1 MRKSLGVLFVSLLFA
16 TGLFGQLTQLNGTVT
31 DPAGAVVPGATIILD
46 NVATG
51 YHSETKSDDQG
62 RYVFNQVTPGM
73 YKIVAKASGFA
84 DETLEQIELLVNQP
98 ATIPVI
104 FQKIGSTSTTV
115 TVEGAAT
122 QINTQ
127 DASLGN
133 AINSQ
138 QITELP
144 SFARN
149 VAALLTFQP
158 GVTTAGNV
166 NGGKSDQGNIT
177 LDGADV
183 NDQNK
188 RTAMAPVLNVT
199 LDSVQEFRTTT
210 TNSGADEGRVSGG
223 QITLVTKSGTN
234 ALHGSLYE
242 YRRGT
247 ETAAND
253 FFNNLAGVKIPTLL
267 INIFGGSAGGA
278 IKKNKLFY
286 FINYEGRRDASA
298 AAISRTVPTD
308 SFRAGILQYKSTSG
322 ATIQLT
328 PAQVQSQIDGAHI
341 GEDPAILTLL
351 QSYPHGN
358 LSTLGDG
365 LNFTGYLFSSPEH
378 NVQNTYISRFDW
390 NLDDAGKHRLF
401 FRGQLQNF
409 DQTGAEQLPG
419 QAPGSVTLN
428 NSKGTAVGYTAL
440 LRPNLVATTNWGFT
454 RAGTETTGVL
464 SADYIAFRGMSS
476 PLATTTDTAR
486 IIPVHTIN
494 EDIAWTHGAHDV
506 RVGAVLRF
514 ISNASVSFASSFSD
528 GYINAPWLS
537 GTGKD
542 FSPSDLSSA
551 FRTNFVNAGAVI
563 MGLVTE
569 GDAKYNYNASG
580 TVQAQGAPVSRDFKN
595 QEYEW
600 YAQDT
605 WRITRALTFTYGI
618 RHSLMPAV
626 YEANGQQTTAIPS
639 LANQWMAQRLGL
651 ANVGAPQSLVTPV
664 KYVLAND
671 TADGGKGLYPD
682 QLKNFAPRVSLAYSP
697 QGNSGLSKFLFGG
710 PGKTSIRAGWGM
722 FYDLFGQPLA
732 QLYASDALGFS
743 TGLSN
748 PANSFVSATSPRYT
762 GFYNIPAGLLPLPP
776 PGGFPQVQPNIFQ
789 ITNSIDDQ
797 LRAPYT
803 LNTNFSIGR
812 EFSHGL
818 FIQGSFVQRLSRRS
832 LAQRDVAE
840 PTNLIDPKSG
850 QSFYQ
855 AAQILGTLALSNNLA
870 GAPVSSV
877 PKIPFFEDLFP
888 GLANP
893 AKNLTASQGAY
904 QVYQN
909 FAPDMTSAL
918 QQIDQACNPS
928 CSIYGPY
935 ALFNAQYSAL
945 GTWSS
950 IGHGNYNAMQWTVRK
965 RLSSGLQFDFNYTY
979 AKSED
984 LGSGTESQTTGFGS
998 GFIQNVWF
1006 PNQNWA
1012 VSNYDARNIVNTFLI
1027 WQVPVGKG
1035 RTFMPNA
1042 NRLVD
1047 GLIGG
1052 WQIVPTYQWSS
1063 AVPVGVGDGQN
1074 WATDWNL
1081 TTNATQIAPVVTAVT
1096 KNVATTTANGT
1107 TVNATGGPNLFANP
1121 ATAFGSFAFTTEGN
1135 SGSRNNLRIPGPWVI
1150 NLGLSKVFYLFTYK
1164 DTPHQ
1169 LQIRGEA
1176 FNLTNSVVFNSVSL
1190 DLGTASTF
1198 GKFTGDTTGTPG
1210 TTGATGGPRQ
1220 LQFALRYSF

>member
-1 MRKSLGVLFVSLLFA
+1 MRKSLGVLFVCLLFA

-31 DPAGAVVPGATIILD
+31 DPAGAVVPGATILLD

-51 YHSETKSDDQG
+51 YHAETKSDDQG
-62 RYVFNQVTPGM
+62 RYVFNQVTPGI
-73 YKIVAKASGFA
+73 YKIIAKAGGFA
-84 DETLEQIELLVNQP
+84 DETIDKIELLVNQP
-98 ATIPVI
+98 ATIPVV

-133 AINSQ
+133 AITTQ

-149 VAALLTFQP
+149 VATLLTFQP
-158 GVTTAGNV
+158 GVNLLGNV
-166 NGGKSDQGNIT
+166 NGGKTDQGNIT

-188 RTAMAPVLNVT
+188 RSAMSSVLNVT

-210 TNSGADEGRVSGG
+210 SNAGSDEGRSSGG

-234 ALHGSLYE
+234 AMHGSLYE

-253 FFNNLAGVKIPTLL
+253 FFSNQADVARAPLL
-267 INIFGGSAGGA
+267 INIFGGTAGGA

-298 AAISRTVPTD
+298 AIVTRTVPTA
-308 SFRAGILQYKSTSG
+308 SFAAGNLEYLNKSG
-322 ATIQLT
+322 QTITLS
-328 PAQVQSQIDGAHI
+328 PSQVQTQIDTAHI
-341 GEDPAILTLL
+341 GDDAAILALL
-351 QSYPHGN
+351 KAFPAGN
-358 LSTLGDG
+358 TASVGDG
-365 LNFTGYLFSSPEH
+365 LNLTGYIFNSPEH
-378 NVQNTYISRFDW
+378 NTQNTYIARFDW
-390 NLDDAGKHRLF
+390 NIDDAGKHRVF

-409 DQTGAEQLPG
+409 DQTGTEEFPG

-428 NSKGTAVGYTAL
+428 NSKGTSVGYTWL
-440 LRPNLVATTNWGFT
+440 VRPNLIATSNWGFT

-464 SADYIAFRGMSS
+464 NADYIAFRGLSS
-476 PLATTTDTAR
+476 PYPTTTDTAR
-486 IIPVHTIN
+486 IIPVQTLN
-494 EDIAWTHGAHDV
+494 EDIAWTHGAHDI
-506 RVGAVLRF
+506 RFGAVARF
-514 ISNASVSFASSFSD
+514 ISNASVSFSGSFSD
-528 GYINAPWLS
+528 GYINAPWLN

-542 FSPSDLSSA
+542 FSPSDLASS
-551 FRTNFVNAGAVI
+551 FRTPFVNAGAI
-563 MGLVTE
+563 LMGLVTE
-569 GDAKYNYNASG
+569 GDGRYNYLANGS
-580 TVQAQGAPVSRDFKN
+580 VEAQGAPVSRDFKN

-605 WRITRALTFTYGI
+605 WRISRSLTFTYGI
-618 RHSLMPAV
+618 RHSLMPPV
-626 YEANGQQTTAIPS
+626 YEANGQQTTALPS
-639 LANQWMAQRLGL
+639 LSNSWMAQRLGL
-651 ANVGAPQSLVTPV
+651 ANAGLPQNLVTPV
-664 KYVLAND
+664 EYVLA
-671 TADGGKGLYPD
+671 GSPQGRPLYPD
-682 QLKNFAPRVSLAYSP
+682 HLKNFAPRIALAYSP
-697 QGNSGLSKFLFGG
+697 QGTSGLSKFLFGG
-710 PGKTSIRAGWGM
+710 PGKTSIRAGWAM

-732 QLYASDALGFS
+732 QQYASDALGFS
-743 TGLSN
+743 TLIMN
-748 PANSFVSATSPRYT
+748 PANSFTTATAPRYT
-762 GFYNIPAGLLPLPP
+762 GFYSIPAGLLPAAP
-776 PGGFPQVQPNIFQ
+776 PGGFPQMAPNAFA

-797 LRAPYT
+797 LKPPYT
-803 LNTNFSIGR
+803 LNTTFSIGR
-812 EFSHGL
+812 EFSHDL

-832 LAQRDVAE
+832 LVQRDVAE

-870 GAPVSSV
+870 GVPVASV
-877 PKIPFFEDLFP
+877 PKIPFFEDLWP

-893 AKNLTASQGAY
+893 AKNLTASQVAY
-904 QVYQN
+904 QVYAAY
-909 FAPDMTSAL
+909 APDMTSAL
-918 QQIDQACNPS
+918 TQIDTPPSLGGCNPS

-935 ALFNAQYSAL
+935 TLFNQQFSAL
-945 GTWSS
+945 STFSS
-950 IGHGNYNAMQWTVRK
+950 VGHGNYNAMQWTARK
-965 RLSSGLQFDFNYTY
+965 RLSKGITFDFNYTFS
-979 AKSED
+979 KSED
-984 LGSGTESQTTGFGS
+984 LASSTEGAGSYN
-998 GFIQNVWF
+998 GFIQNIWD

-1012 VSNYDARNIVNTFLI
+1012 VSNYDARHQINTFLI

-1035 RTFMPNA
+1035 RTYLPNA

-1052 WQIVPTYQWSS
+1052 WQITPTWQWESS
-1063 AVPVGVGDGQN
+1063 IPLSVGDGQN

-1081 TTNATQIAPVVTAVT
+1081 TTNATQIAPVLVSPTN
-1096 KNVATTTANGT
+1096 NVMTTTANGT
-1107 TVNATGGPNLFANP
+1107 TQNATGGPNLFSNP
-1121 ATAFGSFAFTTEGN
+1121 AAAFAAFSFTTEGN
-1135 SGSRNNLRIPGPWVI
+1135 SGSRNDIRQPGLWVI

-1176 FNLTNSVVFNSVSL
+1176 FNVTNSVVFTTVSA

-1198 GKFTGDTTGTPG
+1198 GKFTGDTN
-1210 TTGATGGPRQ
+1210 TTGGIGPRQ
-1220 LQFALRYSF
+1220 MQFAMRYSF